1 MDSAKEAKRS
11 PRDRPG
17 NQSEG
22 DGTKFQNQWSFD
34 FLIGLLLIS
43 GKEWLVVEVQE
54 PDRYVKICGEK
65 KSADSEVV
73 ASFCDDFAE
82 LIEKEKYELRDV
94 YNSNET
100 GLFYFQVEIYFFFFN
115 EKGFP
120 NMSTY
125 CNTYCYAY

>member
-1 MDSAKEAKRS
+1 ME
-11 PRDRPG
+11 
-17 NQSEG
+17 
-22 DGTKFQNQWSFD
+22 
-34 FLIGLLLIS
+34 I
-43 GKEWLVVEVQE
+43 QE

-100 GLFYFQVEIYFFFFN
+100 GLFYFQVKRSTFFFLTKKDFQICQPIVIPIVMPIN
-115 EKGFP
+115 NIIVYYCMFISK
-120 NMSTY
+120 STHILITITSLRIIIFK
-125 CNTYCYAY
+125 TYL